1 MGFAKV
7 TIAGN
12 IVRDIEAKTSSAGT
26 TYLSNAIAWDRWSK
40 GEKTVNYLDFS
51 VFGQTAD
58 IFAQYVRK
66 GQKILLHGNLE
77 QEAWTDRDTGQRK
90 FRYRMI
96 VEDFEFI
103 SSREKAPQQPAQ
115 PVQQAQPQQQQLTPD
130 SFDDVPF

>member
-40 GEKTVNYLDFS
+40 GEKAVNYLDFS

-77 QEAWTDRDTGQRK
+77 QEVWTERDTGQRK

-96 VEDFEFI
+96 VEDFEFMYAG
-103 SSREKAPQQPAQ
+103 KAQTQQPAL
-115 PVQQAQPQQQQLTPD
+115 PVQQPKQTQDLTPD
-130 SFDDVPF
+130 DFVPF

>member
-1 MGFAKV
+1 MGFAKA

-12 IVRDIEAKTSSAGT
+12 IVRDIEPKTTSGGN

-77 QEAWTDRDTGQRK
+77 QEAWTERDTGQRK
-90 FRYRMI
+90 FRHRMI

-103 SSREKAPQQPAQ
+103 SSREKAPQQQPAQ
-115 PVQQAQPQQQQLTPD
+115 PVLQAKQTQDLAPD
-130 SFDDVPF
+130 DFVPF